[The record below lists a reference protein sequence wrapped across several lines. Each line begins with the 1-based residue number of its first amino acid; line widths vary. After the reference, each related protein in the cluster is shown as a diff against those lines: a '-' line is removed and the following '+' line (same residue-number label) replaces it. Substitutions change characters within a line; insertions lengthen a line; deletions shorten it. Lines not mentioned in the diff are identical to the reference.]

1 MTFLLCSVD
10 YFSPLGYRKTAE
22 NPGEGE
28 EFNLMNSLWF
38 ATASTLQQG
47 GDNTPKSPS
56 GRILATAFWFFIL
69 IIISTYTANLA
80 AFFTSKSQKLVLI
93 FNIITSKCS
102 VMFVNTLVFIAWR
115 LGFDHGKDLKR
126 KLADVS
132 VETQIGFRH
141 FLYFAIIFSALKQ

>member
-1 MTFLLCSVD
+1 LVDGRANGICNLYFHIRFLSQQFQTILNNYELLLQVFAMTFLLCGVD

-47 GDNTPKSPS
+47 GDNTPKAPS
-56 GRILATAFWFFIL
+56 GRILTTAFWFFIL

-80 AFFTSKSQKLVLI
+80 AFFTSRFRTVH
-93 FNIITSKCS
+93 
-102 VMFVNTLVFIAWR
+102 VAWYLSIR
-115 LGFDHGKDLKR
+115 
-126 KLADVS
+126 
-132 VETQIGFRH
+132 I
-141 FLYFAIIFSALKQ
+141 

>member
-1 MTFLLCSVD
+1 MTFLLCGVD

-80 AFFTSKSQKLVLI
+80 AFFTSKSQQLARIKVSCCKHNNRHVWSL
-93 FNIITSKCS
+93 
-102 VMFVNTLVFIAWR
+102 R
-115 LGFDHGKDLKR
+115 LSSRLC
-126 KLADVS
+126 
-132 VETQIGFRH
+132 
-141 FLYFAIIFSALKQ
+141 